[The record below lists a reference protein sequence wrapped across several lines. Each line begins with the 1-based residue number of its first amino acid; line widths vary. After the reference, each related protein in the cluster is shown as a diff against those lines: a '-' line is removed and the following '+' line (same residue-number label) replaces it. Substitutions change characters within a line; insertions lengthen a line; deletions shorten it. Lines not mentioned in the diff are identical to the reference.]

1 MSKILVLPDVQAKPG
16 TDFTYLNKIGR
27 YMVDKKPDTVVCLG
41 DFADMPSLSSYDQG
55 KKSFEGRRYIA
66 DIEAAKDA
74 MCAFLSPLWEF
85 NAKAKKNK
93 EKQYHPR
100 MVLTLGNHEN
110 RINRAVNDD
119 PKLEGVLSVD
129 ALGYEGMGWEVVP
142 FLDVIVIDGVAFSH
156 YFVTGLMGRPVTSAA
171 ACLTK
176 KHQSVIQGHQQGLQ
190 IATGYKA
197 DGSLLTSVIAGSCL
211 APHHK
216 VLTADLRYIP
226 LSEVKVGDQL
236 TSFDEHLGMSAKR
249 SRRFKTGTVTAIR
262 TSIGELFDV
271 TLSNGKVFTTT
282 KDHRWLTKN
291 CMGVTKWQETQN
303 LTTHKLHVNQNTK
316 VARVLPEWEE
326 ELSKEAGWLA
336 GMYDGEGTLYA
347 RKTTGGNCTQLS
359 ISQCPVHNPDTV
371 QLLEE
376 VHNKF
381 GYGFTTGTKTGRN
394 CKQWR
399 IPKGQGKVAKFLGSI
414 RPQRLL
420 SKFRPELLGTLTTQ
434 YEEPLD
440 SVISVVSRGIGEY
453 VEIEID
459 AATMVVEG
467 YPHHN
472 CYEHNE
478 DYMSWQS
485 NNHWRGFLMLHDVQ
499 DGAFDL
505 MPVSLSYINK
515 KYGH

>member
-1 MSKILVLPDVQAKPG
+1 MSKILVLPDVQAKSG

-129 ALGYEGMGWEVVP
+129 HLGYEGFGWEVVP

-197 DGSLLTSVIAGSCL
+197 DGSLLTSVIAGSC
-211 APHHK
+211 
-216 VLTADLRYIP
+216 
-226 LSEVKVGDQL
+226 
-236 TSFDEHLGMSAKR
+236 
-249 SRRFKTGTVTAIR
+249 
-262 TSIGELFDV
+262 
-271 TLSNGKVFTTT
+271 
-282 KDHRWLTKN
+282 
-291 CMGVTKWQETQN
+291 
-303 LTTHKLHVNQNTK
+303 
-316 VARVLPEWEE
+316 
-326 ELSKEAGWLA
+326 
-336 GMYDGEGTLYA
+336 
-347 RKTTGGNCTQLS
+347 
-359 ISQCPVHNPDTV
+359 
-371 QLLEE
+371 
-376 VHNKF
+376 
-381 GYGFTTGTKTGRN
+381 
-394 CKQWR
+394 
-399 IPKGQGKVAKFLGSI
+399 
-414 RPQRLL
+414 
-420 SKFRPELLGTLTTQ
+420 
-434 YEEPLD
+434 
-440 SVISVVSRGIGEY
+440 
-453 VEIEID
+453 
-459 AATMVVEG
+459 
-467 YPHHN
+467 
-472 CYEHNE
+472 YEHNE

-515 KYGH
+515 KYS